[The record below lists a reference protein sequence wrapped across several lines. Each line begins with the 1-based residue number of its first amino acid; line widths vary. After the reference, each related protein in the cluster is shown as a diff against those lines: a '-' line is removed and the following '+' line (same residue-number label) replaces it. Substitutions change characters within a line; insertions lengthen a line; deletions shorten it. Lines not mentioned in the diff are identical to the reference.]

1 MCYFSKMNHCIKIS
15 LLTLLVFVT
24 STLLA
29 QHVFTKDGVDLG
41 PRSEMIALCQDQTL
55 GQEMAMD
62 GETVDFSATC
72 VCMMDEMIP
81 RITIEELNEAI
92 ENDSFNDLM
101 FREDLSPH
109 IEECIFANL
118 DDLSGM
124 EISSET
130 IGESSPGRQLF
141 IDECIDEVIAQ
152 SESVIS
158 FDQAEDYCLCVV
170 DRMLEKGYSFS
181 AIIDVIN
188 ESSTVF
194 NEVVIPCLDELN
206 ISETSSAKPVEVWFR
221 GGATHVDLFPA
232 FGQYKVKITFGDN
245 DRYFFLDTGAS
256 HVMMDRT
263 FADILMQEGLL
274 ADQNWQQQMEF
285 LFADGSSDWL
295 DIYSVPKIRI
305 GNYLIENLEI
315 AVGDDVEFLC
325 GMNLLNAF
333 SDWSINPKSNK
344 ILIVQE

>member
-1 MCYFSKMNHCIKIS
+1 MFKMSHCIKIS
-15 LLTLLVFVT
+15 LLTLLVFI
-24 STLLA
+24 SSIILA
-29 QHVFTKDGVDLG
+29 QNVFTKDGVDLG
-41 PRSEMIALCQDQTL
+41 PRSDMIEVCQDQSL
-55 GQEMAMD
+55 GEKIAME

-72 VCMMDEMIP
+72 VCIMDEMIP
-81 RITIEELNEAI
+81 RITMEELNEAI
-92 ENDSFNDLM
+92 ENDNFNDLM

-109 IEECIFANL
+109 IEECILANL

-124 EISSET
+124 EISAET
-130 IGESSPGRQLF
+130 IGVSSPGRQLF
-141 IDECIDEVIAQ
+141 IDECIDEAIAQ
-152 SESVIS
+152 TEVVIS
-158 FDQAEDYCLCVV
+158 VDQAEDYCLCAVE
-170 DRMLEKGYSFS
+170 RMLENGYSFS
-181 AIIDVIN
+181 AVIDGIN
-188 ESSTVF
+188 ESSTVY

-206 ISETSSAKPVEVWFR
+206 ISETYSAKPVEVWYR
-221 GGATHVDLFPA
+221 GGATHVDLLPA
-232 FGQYKVKITFGDN
+232 LGQYKVKISFGDN

-256 HVMMDRT
+256 HVMMDRA
-263 FADILMQEGLL
+263 FAEVLMQEGLL
-274 ADQNWQQQMEF
+274 GEQNWQHQMEF

-295 DIYSVPKIRI
+295 DIYSVPKIRM